1 MFPHDLSMTIEKIY
15 PGELASPLEIFKL
28 ADEYRKAAH
37 ALHPLGIRKKP
48 LSRAPM
54 RLVSI
59 QAIELYLNALL
70 LHCGNTPAKV
80 RGLQHD
86 LEDRT
91 EQAIACGLKLRVK
104 TAEHLKTMGR
114 NREYLVMR
122 YGPEMA
128 STASQINRL
137 YATLEEISSKVSRL
151 LGIDVSPS
159 DSLDVK
165 HARAGKPQ
173 GAMKKTGAPNIRDL
187 TCPNH
192 ELRTD

>member
-1 MFPHDLSMTIEKIY
+1 MSVEKNY
-15 PGELASPLEIFKL
+15 PGELASPLEIFRL
-28 ADEYRKAAH
+28 AEEYRKSAH

-80 RGLQHD
+80 RGLQHN

-104 TAEHLKTMGR
+104 TARHLKTMGR

-122 YGPEMA
+122 YGPEMS

-137 YATLEEISSKVSRL
+137 YATLEEVASKVARL
-151 LGIDVSPS
+151 LGAEQS
-159 DSLDVK
+159 SLNGFTLKQSKV
-165 HARAGKPQ
+165 GKQ
-173 GAMKKTGAPNIRDL
+173 QANTKESIGDIRDL
-187 TCPNH
+187 TSSGSRL
-192 ELRTD
+192 ETAKVRAAQAK

>member
-1 MFPHDLSMTIEKIY
+1 MLLHGPLMTVEKIY
-15 PGELASPLEIFKL
+15 PGELASPLEILRL

-91 EQAIACGLKLRVK
+91 EQAVACGLKLRVK

-137 YATLEEISSKVSRL
+137 YATLEEVSSKVSKL
-151 LGIDVSPS
+151 LGTDVSSP
-159 DSLDVK
+159 DGREFK
-165 HARAGKPQ
+165 QARPEKSQ
-173 GAMKKTGAPNIRDL
+173 GGTKKKGAPNISDS
-187 TCPNH
+187 TCPK
-192 ELRTD
+192 LQVRSG